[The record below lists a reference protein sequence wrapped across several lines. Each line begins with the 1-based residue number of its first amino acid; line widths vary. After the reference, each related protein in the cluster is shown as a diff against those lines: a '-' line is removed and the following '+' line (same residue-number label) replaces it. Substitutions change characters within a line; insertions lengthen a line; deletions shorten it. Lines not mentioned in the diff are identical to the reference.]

1 MTPLM
6 DRRRFLINSLTAS
19 AAAVF
24 GANPGW
30 GARVDPAP
38 GSIKITRVKLYV
50 VNVPERK
57 WWWSDDFY
65 GQPEHQRVDNHVAE
79 IETDQGLTGLTN
91 IFRTPEARIVAD
103 LPTWIGRDVL
113 KVNLQSPGVGLVGAF
128 EQAVLDLRGQALG
141 VPIWQLLGGR
151 LRDKVLVAQTTGYKT
166 PQHTAEQAQWG
177 WEHGF
182 RLYKMKC
189 ITPREDSDEKR
200 IRYVTD
206 RVEAIHK
213 VQPDMAV
220 RPDIRWRLREVWAA
234 QEVARRLDG
243 HKMDALESPIT
254 KRAFGGTYSEWRRL
268 RETIRIP
275 IADHIGMDALVIAF
289 QAGALDY
296 AIVGAGSHFETL
308 RLSHVAHGLGM
319 DGWSQ
324 TVAYGPGAA
333 MGLHVAACMPHL
345 TKAYDMVGPY
355 SWINTLVNEPFTLKE
370 GSYLVPDR
378 PGLGYTL
385 NRDLVKKYLVREQTF
400 S

>member
-1 MTPLM
+1 MKRVM
-6 DRRRFLINSLTAS
+6 DRRRFLINSLGAS
-19 AAAVF
+19 ALAVF
-24 GANPGW
+24 GPNPGW
-30 GARVDPAP
+30 GARVEPAP

-65 GQPEHQRVDNHVAE
+65 GQPAHQRVDNHIAE

-91 IFRTPEARIVAD
+91 IFRIPEPRIVAD
-103 LPTWIGRDVL
+103 LPNWIGRDVL
-113 KVNLQSPGVGLVGAF
+113 QVNLQSPGVDLVGAF
-128 EQAVLDLRGQALG
+128 DQAVLDLRGQALG
-141 VPIWQLLGGR
+141 VPVWQLLGGR
-151 LRDKVLVAQTTGYKT
+151 LRDKVFVAQTTGYKT
-166 PQHTAEQAQWG
+166 PQNTADQAQWG

-182 RLYKMKC
+182 RAYKMKC
-189 ITPREDSDEKR
+189 ITPREDTDEKR

-213 VQPDMAV
+213 ILPDMAV

-234 QEVARRLDG
+234 QEVARRLRG
-243 HKMDALESPIT
+243 HLMDSLESPIT

-268 RETIRIP
+268 RETIHIP
-275 IADHIGMDALVIAF
+275 IADHIGMDAFVIAF
-289 QAGALDY
+289 QAQALDY
-296 AIVGAGSHFETL
+296 AIVGSRSHLETL
-308 RLSHVAHGLGM
+308 RMSHVAHALGM

-355 SWINTLVNEPFTLKE
+355 SWIDTLVNEPFTLKK
-370 GSYLVPDR
+370 GSYIVPDR

-385 NRDLVKKYLVREQTF
+385 NHDSVKKHLVREQTF